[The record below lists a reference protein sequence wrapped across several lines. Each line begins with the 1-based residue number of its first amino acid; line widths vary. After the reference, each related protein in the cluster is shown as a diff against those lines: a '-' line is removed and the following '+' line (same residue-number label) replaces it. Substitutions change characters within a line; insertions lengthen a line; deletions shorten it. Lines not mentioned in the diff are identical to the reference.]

1 MWILLIFFRLL
12 SIEWILLLS
21 VCCLEKNLF
30 EHDHEHFQ
38 LHVEIRFRL
47 GNCRISNLQFPLVSA
62 LLSTRRY
69 VFFPRFTWILVFSHS
84 LITTLLTLL
93 YHYTLHRLLNLIIVQ
108 FFFQF
113 KVFVPR
119 KHQPVHLL
127 LLLTSMSTPALE
139 QTQDSTSPLPS
150 SSFHSVQ
157 HHKKSND
164 NFASSTFIVVVSLS
178 SS

>member
-1 MWILLIFFRLL
+1 MWILLIFSFVINWVNLIVVSLL
-12 SIEWILLLS
+12 SRKKSLWARSRALPTSRWNSFQAGKLPHFESPVSTCLS
-21 VCCLEKNLF
+21 
-30 EHDHEHFQ
+30 
-38 LHVEIRFRL
+38 
-47 GNCRISNLQFPLVSA
+47 LVVNTT
-62 LLSTRRY
+62 LR
-69 VFFPRFTWILVFSHS
+69 FFPRFTWILVFSHS

-113 KVFVPR
+113 KVFVPK

-178 SS
+178 S